1 MKKATET
8 VCWQWADPKH
18 FEAHQDDFIR
28 PVGEILEELHGFL
41 PPFQAASKSDKPIV
55 LECELEEPVGRSGLK
70 VVRPEADKKDES
82 FWAYRRGRAIPSH
95 LIFAEKELT
104 RWVCLWGW
112 RKEDSFVIH
121 TIYPGRSAPR
131 EIHDPAITVDQ
142 LSSAIEFWRCHAIVV
157 TDKGEFSLEP
167 EA

>member
-82 FWAYRRGRAIPSH
+82 FWAFRRGRAIPSH

-112 RKEDSFVIH
+112 RKKMASLFIRSIRDAVLH
-121 TIYPGRSAPR
+121 GRSMIPPSPS
-131 EIHDPAITVDQ
+131 ISYHLP
-142 LSSAIEFWRCHAIVV
+142 
-157 TDKGEFSLEP
+157 
-167 EA
+167 